1 MATKTLMT
9 AKDLL
14 NLKEDGW
21 KYELVRGE
29 LVRLSPGKPKHGK
42 TIITMATLINNFVK
56 AHDLGT
62 VYGNDTGFIVAHDPD
77 TVRGPDV
84 AFVAKEHI
92 PPEGEPDE
100 YWDIAPDLVVEVPS
114 DNDTQKDVQEKVTDY
129 LNAGVRLVWVVNP
142 QTRTVE
148 VHSPSGKRIL
158 REKDTLT
165 GGRALPGFRCKVADI
180 FK

>member
-1 MATKTLMT
+1 MT

-42 TIITMATLINNFVK
+42 TIITVATLVNVHVRE
-56 AHDLGT
+56 HDLGT
-62 VYGNDTGFIVAHDPD
+62 VYGNDTGFIVSHDPD

-84 AFVAKEHI
+84 AFVAKKRI

-100 YWDIAPDLVVEVPS
+100 YWDIAPDLAVEVPS
-114 DNDTQKDVQEKVTDY
+114 DNDTRKDVQDKVTDY

-142 QTRTVE
+142 KTRTVE
-148 VHSPSGKRIL
+148 VHVPDGKEVL
-158 REKDTLT
+158 KEEDTLT
-165 GGRALPGFRCKVADI
+165 GGDVLPGFSCKVADI

>member
-14 NLKEDGW
+14 NLPEDGW

-42 TIITMATLINNFVK
+42 AIITMATLINNFVN

-62 VYGNDTGFIVAHDPD
+62 VYGNDTGFIVRHDPD

-84 AFVAKEHI
+84 AFITKKRI

-100 YWDIAPDLVVEVPS
+100 YWAIAPDLVVEAPS
-114 DNDTQKDVQEKVTDY
+114 DNDTRKEIREKVTDY
-129 LNAGVRLVWVVNP
+129 LTAGVRLVWVVDP
-142 QTRTVE
+142 QKRTVE
-148 VHSPSGKRIL
+148 VHSARSQRVL
-158 REKDTLT
+158 KDKDVLT
-165 GGRALPGFRCKVADI
+165 GGNVLPGFRCKVADI
-180 FK
+180 FQ

>member
-14 NLKEDGW
+14 NLPEDGW

-42 TIITMATLINNFVK
+42 TIAKMARIIGNFVET
-56 AHDLGT
+56 HQLGT
-62 VYGNDTGFIVAHDPD
+62 TYTNDTGFVLEHEPD

-84 AFVAKEHI
+84 AFVAKKRI

-114 DNDTQKDVQEKVTDY
+114 DNDTRKEVQDKVTEY
-129 LNAGVRLVWVVNP
+129 LKAGVRLVWVVDP
-142 QTRTVE
+142 KKRMVE
-148 VHSPSGKRIL
+148 VHALSSKRIL
-158 REKDTLT
+158 KETDTLT